1 MDSFMFQGTGVAIVT
16 PFKNGHVDYEGLG
29 RLINHCV
36 SGGVEFLVVLGTTG
50 ESPVLSAKEKFQV
63 LDYVVRANDQRAKV
77 VAGFGGNNT
86 LGVVDLI
93 RQYSFDGIDGIL
105 SVSPSYNKPTQEGIY
120 QHFMK
125 IQEAAPCPIILY
137 NVPGRTSGNMAA
149 ETTIRL
155 AKASEKFVAI
165 KEASGNL
172 RQCMEIIYHKP
183 PHFELLSGDDHV
195 TLPLI
200 ALGAKGV
207 ISVVGNA
214 FPREFSDMTRAAL
227 AGDLAT
233 AQQLHYQLMHL
244 IDLLFAEGNP
254 AGVKACLEILGI
266 CTQELRLPLVP
277 VSHKLYSQIR
287 ELAEKQTQTI
297 DN

>member
-1 MDSFMFQGTGVAIVT
+1 MFQGTGVAIVT

-93 RQYSFDGIDGIL
+93 SQYSFDGIDGIL
-105 SVSPSYNKPTQEGIY
+105 SVSPAYNKPTQEGIY

-137 NVPGRTSGNMAA
+137 NVPGRTSGNMSA

-254 AGVKACLEILGI
+254 AGVKACLEILGV

-277 VSHKLYSQIR
+277 VSHKLYSEIR